1 MPRKAKT
8 VLIWI
13 GVIFVIYAI
22 VQTPDRAADVVL
34 SIVDVLVNAFRSIF
48 QFLGGLVQ
56 GG

>member
-34 SIVDVLVNAFRSIF
+34 SIVDVIVNAFRSIF
-48 QFLGGLVQ
+48 QFLGGLLQ
-56 GG
+56 GD